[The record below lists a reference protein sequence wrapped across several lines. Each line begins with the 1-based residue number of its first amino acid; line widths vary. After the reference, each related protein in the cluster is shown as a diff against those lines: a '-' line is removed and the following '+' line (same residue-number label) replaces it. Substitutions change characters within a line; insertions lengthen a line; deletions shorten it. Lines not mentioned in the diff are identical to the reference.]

1 MTLLAINWPAVALQA
16 GYLIFSLSILVL
28 IHEFGHFITAK
39 WFKCRV
45 EKFYLFFDPWFSI
58 FKKKVGETEYGI
70 GWLPLGGYVKI
81 SGMVDESMDKEQIN
95 QPPQPW
101 EFRSKPAW
109 QRLIILLA
117 GVTMNV
123 LLAFFIYA
131 MILFTWGS
139 TKIPNQSVKNG
150 IWVTDSLMSK
160 IGLQNG
166 DKIEAINGE
175 PVKYFEDIPAKILLG
190 KQITVERNGLEQTI
204 NIPVNL
210 IEQLV
215 EKKGKRGSSLVELRM
230 PVMIGGFPSSDEAT
244 SSSSAKSASVDTR
257 TNVMRGKSAANKSA
271 NLNYTRLRL
280 FDKIV
285 AVDSTPVN
293 YFDEMAPLLKQKK
306 GDSITLTVIRNQ
318 QPVKT
323 RVLVDSTGAIGFY
336 NINSLQAD
344 SLGLLK
350 LETKNYGFLE
360 SFPAGVKETGK
371 QLNFYIQQFKMILN
385 PETGAYK
392 GLGGFKTMAS
402 IFPDTGWNWEAFWKI
417 TAFFSIILAFMNLL
431 PIPALDG
438 GHVVFTVVE
447 MITGRKPSD
456 KFLEYAQIAGMVIL
470 FALLIF
476 ANGNDW
482 FGWGR

>member
-1 MTLLAINWPAVALQA
+1 MTLLAINWPAVGLQI
-16 GYLIFSLSILVL
+16 GYLVFSLSILV
-28 IHEFGHFITAK
+28 IVHEFGHYITAK

-81 SGMVDESMDKEQIN
+81 SGMVDESMDKEQMN

-123 LLAFFIYA
+123 LLAFVIYA
-131 MILFTWGS
+131 MILFTWGT
-139 TKIPNQSVKNG
+139 TKLPNQNAKNG
-150 IWVTDSLMSK
+150 IWVTDSLMSD
-160 IGLQNG
+160 IGLRNG
-166 DKIEAINGE
+166 DKIEAVNGE
-175 PVKYFEDIPAKILLG
+175 PVNYFEEIPAKILLG
-190 KQITVERNGLEQTI
+190 RQITVERNGKEEIL
-204 NIPVNL
+204 NVPVNM

-215 EKKGKRGSSLVELRM
+215 EKKGKRNTFVMPRIPVIIGEFEDSVSSN
-230 PVMIGGFPSSDEAT
+230 
-244 SSSSAKSASVDTR
+244 AKNS
-257 TNVMRGKSAANKSA
+257 GLK
-271 NLNYTRLRL
+271 L
-280 FDKIV
+280 FDQIV
-285 AVDSTPVN
+285 AVDSTSVQF
-293 YFDEMAPLLKQKK
+293 FDQVAPLLARKK
-306 GDSITLTVIRNQ
+306 GDSVTLTIKRNNQ
-318 QPVKT
+318 LIQTKT
-323 RVLVDSTGAIGFY
+323 LVDTAGKIGFY
-336 NINSLQAD
+336 VINTAQAD
-344 SLGLLK
+344 SLGILK
-350 LETKNYGFLE
+350 LENKKYGFLE
-360 SFPAGVKETGK
+360 SFPAGVRETGK

-392 GLGGFKTMAS
+392 GLGGFKAMAS

-438 GHVVFTVVE
+438 GHVVFTIVE

-482 FGWGR
+482 FGWGRGH

>member
-1 MTLLAINWPAVALQA
+1 MTLLAINWPAVGLQA
-16 GYLIFSLSILVL
+16 GYLIFSLSILVI

-166 DKIEAINGE
+166 DKIESINGE

-190 KQITVERNGLEQTI
+190 KQITVQRNGQEQTI

-215 EKKGKRGSSLVELRM
+215 EKKGKRGASLVELRM
-230 PVMIGGFPSSDEAT
+230 PVIIGGFPSSDEPV
-244 SSSSAKSASVDTR
+244 SSSSAKSVSVDTR
-257 TNVMRGKSAANKSA
+257 ANMMRGKSATNNST
-271 NLNYTRLRL
+271 NENYTHLQL

-306 GDSITLTVIRNQ
+306 GDSITLTVIRNE

-336 NINSLQAD
+336 NINNLQAD

-350 LETKNYGFLE
+350 LETKKYGFLE

-438 GHVVFTVVE
+438 GHVVFTIVE

-456 KFLEYAQIAGMVIL
+456 KFLEYAQIAGMVVL